1 MQLIEVNT
9 PALENAFLQVQIDL
23 YKKDKNYIRPLDKD
37 VLGVFDPKRNR
48 LLRDGEAIRWVLK
61 DDKGKLIG
69 RVAAFI
75 NAKTSRGGDQPT
87 GGMGFFDC
95 IDDQQAANMLFDACK
110 NWLQERGMEAM
121 DGPINFGDRDKWW
134 GLLIDGFYPPNYGMH
149 YNYPYYQRL
158 FENYGFGLYF
168 KQYTYYRM
176 VDDPLP
182 QKYFEKA
189 QRILAD
195 PNYRFEHLNLKDL
208 AKYTEDFRTVYN
220 KGWAKHEGVK
230 PMTEAQAATIMR
242 TLKPVID
249 ERLMWF
255 TYYGADP
262 VGFFIAIP
270 ELNMLFKYVNGKMD
284 LVGKLKFLFHKWRGA
299 CTTMYGIVFGIT
311 PEHQSKGVE
320 AAMIVEA
327 GKVVQSNPS
336 MPYVDLQMNWIGD
349 FNPKMMHLV
358 EQIGGRIYKTHA
370 TFRYLFD
377 RTKEFKRM
385 PIIGAKNT
393 QA

>member
-1 MQLIEVNT
+1 MQLIEVTT
-9 PALENAFLQVQIDL
+9 PELEKKFLQVQIDL
-23 YKKDKNYIRPLDKD
+23 YKKDRNYIRPLDKD
-37 VLGVFDPKRNR
+37 VLNVFDPKKNR
-48 LLRDGEAIRWVLK
+48 LLKDGEAIRWILK
-61 DDKGKLIG
+61 DAKGKLIG

-75 NAKTSRGGDQPT
+75 NKRTVNASEQPT

-95 IDDQQAANMLFDACK
+95 IDNQEAANILFDACK

-134 GLLIDGFYPPNYGMH
+134 GLLIEGFYPPTYSMH
-149 YNYPYYQRL
+149 YNYPYYQQL
-158 FENYGFGLYF
+158 FETYGFGLYF
-168 KQYTYYRM
+168 NQYTYYRL
-176 VDDPLP
+176 VEEPLP
-182 QKYFEKA
+182 EDNNLKA
-189 QRILAD
+189 QRILSNPA
-195 PNYRFEHLNLKDL
+195 YSFEHMKIKDL
-208 AKYTEDFRTVYN
+208 PKYTEDFRTVYN

-249 ERLMWF
+249 ERIMWF
-255 TYYGADP
+255 AYYEDQP

-270 ELNMLFKYVNGKMD
+270 ELNQLFKYVDGKMN
-284 LVGKLKFLFHKWRGA
+284 LWGKLKFLFHKWRGG
-299 CTTMYGIVFGIT
+299 CKTMYGIVFGIT
-311 PEHQSKGVE
+311 PEHQSRGVE

-327 GKVVQSNPS
+327 GKVIQSNPS

-358 EQIGGRIYKTHA
+358 EKLGGRVYKTHA

-385 PIIGAKNT
+385 TIIK
-393 QA
+393 

>member
-9 PALENAFLQVQIDL
+9 PELAREFLMVQVRI
-23 YKKDKNYIRPLDKD
+23 YKNDPNYIRPLDKD
-37 VLGVFDPKRNR
+37 INNVFDPKKNK
-48 LLRDGEAIRWVLK
+48 LLRNGEAIRWILK
-61 DDKGKLIG
+61 DNSGKPIG

-75 NAKTSRGGDQPT
+75 NKKTVNASAQPT

-95 IDDQQAANMLFDACK
+95 IDDQEAANVLLDACK

-121 DGPINFGDRDKWW
+121 DGPINLGDRDKWW
-134 GLLIDGFYPPNYGMH
+134 GVLIDGFYPPNYGMH

-158 FENYGFGLYF
+158 LENYGFNLYF
-168 KQYTYYRM
+168 RQYTYYRK

-182 QKYFEKA
+182 EKYNEKA
-189 QRILAD
+189 QRVLSDTAYHFRHMD
-195 PNYRFEHLNLKDL
+195 KKNLK
-208 AKYTEDFRTVYN
+208 KYTEDFRTVYN

-230 PMTEAQAATIMR
+230 PMTEAQATIIMN

-249 ERLMWF
+249 ERIMWF
-255 TYYGADP
+255 AYYDNEP

-270 ELNMLFKYVNGKMD
+270 ELNKLFRYVNGEMN
-284 LVGKLKFLFHKWRGA
+284 LWGKLKFAFHRWRGA

-336 MPYVDLQMNWIGD
+336 IPYEDLQMNWIGD

-358 EQIGGRIYKTHA
+358 EQLGSRIYKTHA
-370 TFRYLFD
+370 TYRYLFD
-377 RTKEFKRM
+377 RSKEFKRM
-385 PIIGAKNT
+385 PIIR
-393 QA
+393 

>member
-37 VLGVFDPKRNR
+37 VLGVFDPKKNR

-75 NAKTSRGGDQPT
+75 NPKTSKAGDQPT

-95 IDDQQAANMLFDACK
+95 IDDQEAANMLLDACK

-121 DGPINFGDRDKWW
+121 DGPINLGDRDKWW
-134 GLLIDGFYPPNYGMH
+134 GLLIDGFTPPNYGMH

-158 FENYGFGLYF
+158 LENYGFGLYF
-168 KQYTYYRM
+168 NQYTYHRM
-176 VDDPLP
+176 VNDPIP
-182 QKYFEKA
+182 EKYREKA
-189 QRILAD
+189 KQIIAN
-195 PNYRFEHLNLKDL
+195 PAYRFEHMDIKNLP
-208 AKYTEDFRTVYN
+208 KYTEDFRTVYN

-230 PMTEAQAATIMR
+230 PMTETQAATVMR

-249 ERLMWF
+249 EKIMWF
-255 TYYGADP
+255 AYYENEP

-270 ELNMLFKYVNGKMD
+270 ELNSLFRYVNGKMD
-284 LVGKLKFLFHKWRGA
+284 LWGKLKFIFHKWRGA
-299 CTTMYGIVFGIT
+299 CKTMYGIVFGIT
-311 PEHQSKGVE
+311 PEHQGKGVE
-320 AAMIVEA
+320 SAMVVEA
-327 GKVVQSNPS
+327 GKLIQGNSS
-336 MPYVDLQMNWIGD
+336 IPYVDLQMNWIGD
-349 FNPKMMHLV
+349 FNPKMMNLV
-358 EQIGGRIYKTHA
+358 ENLGSRIYKTHG

-385 PIIGAKNT
+385 PIIK
-393 QA
+393 

>member
-1 MQLIEVNT
+1 
-9 PALENAFLQVQIDL
+9 
-23 YKKDKNYIRPLDKD
+23 RPLDKD
-37 VLGVFDPKRNR
+37 INNVFDPKKNK
-48 LLRDGEAIRWVLK
+48 LLRNGEAIRWILK
-61 DDKGKLIG
+61 DNSGKPIG

-75 NAKTSRGGDQPT
+75 NKKTVNASAQPT

-95 IDDQQAANMLFDACK
+95 IDDQEAANVLLDACK

-121 DGPINFGDRDKWW
+121 DGPINLGDRDKWW
-134 GLLIDGFYPPNYGMH
+134 GVLIDGFYPPNYGMH

-158 FENYGFGLYF
+158 LENYGFNLYF
-168 KQYTYYRM
+168 RQYTYYRK

-182 QKYFEKA
+182 EKYNEKA
-189 QRILAD
+189 QRVLSDTAYHFRHMD
-195 PNYRFEHLNLKDL
+195 KKNLK
-208 AKYTEDFRTVYN
+208 KYTEDFRTVYN

-230 PMTEAQAATIMR
+230 PMTEAQATIIMN

-249 ERLMWF
+249 ERIMWF
-255 TYYGADP
+255 AYYDNEP

-270 ELNMLFKYVNGKMD
+270 ELNKLFRYVNGEMN
-284 LVGKLKFLFHKWRGA
+284 LWGKLKFAFHRWRGA

-336 MPYVDLQMNWIGD
+336 IPYEDLQMNWIGD

-358 EQIGGRIYKTHA
+358 EQLGSRIYKTHA
-370 TFRYLFD
+370 TYRYLFD
-377 RTKEFKRM
+377 RSKEFKRM
-385 PIIGAKNT
+385 PIIR
-393 QA
+393 

>member
-1 MQLIEVNT
+1 MQLIEVT
-9 PALENAFLQVQIDL
+9 SPELENEFIQMQVRL
-23 YKKDKNYIRPLDKD
+23 YKKDPNYIQPLSKD
-37 VLGVFDPKRNR
+37 IRAVFDPKKNR
-48 LLRDGEAIRWVLK
+48 LLREGEAVRWILK
-61 DDKGKLIG
+61 NTKGETIG

-75 NAKTSRGGDQPT
+75 NKKTVNTTDQPT

-95 IDDQQAANMLFDACK
+95 TDNQEAANLLLDACK
-110 NWLQERGMEAM
+110 TWLQARGMEAM

-158 FENYGFGLYF
+158 FETYGFGLYF
-168 KQYTYYRM
+168 NQYTYYRK
-176 VDDPLP
+176 VLDPIP
-182 QKYFEKA
+182 EKYNEKA
-189 QRILAD
+189 QRILANPAYCFKHMD
-195 PNYRFEHLNLKDL
+195 KANLEKF
-208 AKYTEDFRTVYN
+208 TEDFRSVYN

-230 PMTEAQAATIMR
+230 PMSEAQAQTVMR

-249 ERLMWF
+249 ERIMWF
-255 TYYGADP
+255 AYYNNEA

-270 ELNMLFKYVNGKMD
+270 ELNRLFRYVNGEMD
-284 LVGKLKFLFHKWRGA
+284 LWGKLKFAFHRWRGA
-299 CTTMYGIVFGIT
+299 CKTMYGIVFGIT

-327 GKVVQSNPS
+327 GKVIQVDKSI
-336 MPYVDLQMNWIGD
+336 PYVDLQMNWIGD

-377 RTKEFKRM
+377 REKEFHRM
-385 PIIGAKNT
+385 KIIK
-393 QA
+393 

>member
-9 PALENAFLQVQIDL
+9 PDLAQEFLMLQVRM
-23 YKKDKNYIRPLDKD
+23 YKKDRNYIRPLDKD
-37 VLGVFDPKRNR
+37 INNVFDPKKNK
-48 LLRDGEAIRWVLK
+48 LLRDGEAIRWILK
-61 DDKGKLIG
+61 DDKGKSIG

-75 NAKTSRGGDQPT
+75 NKKTANTFEQPT

-95 IDDQQAANMLFDACK
+95 INNQEAANMLFDACK

-134 GLLIDGFYPPNYGMH
+134 GLLIDGFSAPNYGMH
-149 YNYPYYQRL
+149 YNFPYYQQL

-168 KQYTYYRM
+168 NQFTYYRK
-176 VDDPLP
+176 VEDPIP
-182 QKYFEKA
+182 EKYREKA
-189 QRILAD
+189 ERIISNPAYTFRHMD
-195 PNYRFEHLNLKDL
+195 KSDLK
-208 AKYTEDFRTVYN
+208 KYTEDFRTVYN

-230 PMTEAQAATIMR
+230 AMSEAQAASIMN

-249 ERLMWF
+249 ERIIWF
-255 TYYGADP
+255 AYYNQDP

-270 ELNMLFKYVNGKMD
+270 ELNKLFRYVNGEMN
-284 LVGKLKFLFHKWRGA
+284 LWGKLKFIFHKWRGA
-299 CTTMYGIVFGIT
+299 CNTMYGIVFGIT

-327 GKVVQSNPS
+327 GKFIQGNSS

-358 EQIGGRIYKTHA
+358 EQVGGRIYKTHA
-370 TFRYLFD
+370 TYRYLFD
-377 RTKEFKRM
+377 RTKEFKRAA
-385 PIIGAKNT
+385 IIR
-393 QA
+393 

>member
-9 PALENAFLQVQIDL
+9 PELAQEFLMVQVKL
-23 YKKDKNYIRPLDKD
+23 YKKDPNYIRPLNKD
-37 VLGVFDPKRNR
+37 VEAVFDPKKNK
-48 LLRDGEAIRWVLK
+48 LLRDSEAIRWILK
-61 DDKGKLIG
+61 DDKGNTIG

-75 NAKTSRGGDQPT
+75 NKKTARSFDQPT

-95 IDDQQAANMLFDACK
+95 INDQEAANLLFDACK
-110 NWLQERGMEAM
+110 KWLQERGMEAM
-121 DGPINFGDRDKWW
+121 DGPINFGDRDRWW
-134 GLLIDGFYPPNYGMH
+134 GLLVDGFTEPNYCMH
-149 YNYPYYQRL
+149 YNYPYYRQL

-168 KQYTYYRM
+168 NQYTYYRK

-182 QKYFEKA
+182 ESCNLKA

-195 PNYRFEHLNLKDL
+195 PGYTFRHMDKKDL

-230 PMTEAQAATIMR
+230 PMSEAQAAGIMK
-242 TLKPVID
+242 TLKPIID
-249 ERLMWF
+249 ERIMWF
-255 TYYGADP
+255 AYYNDEP

-270 ELNMLFKYVNGKMD
+270 ELNRLFKYVNGEMNLWGKM
-284 LVGKLKFLFHKWRGA
+284 KFVYHKWRGA

-320 AAMIVEA
+320 AAMVVEA
-327 GKVVQSNPS
+327 GKVVQDNPS

-349 FNPKMMHLV
+349 FNPKMIHLV
-358 EQIGGRIYKTHA
+358 EQLGSRVYKTHA

-385 PIIGAKNT
+385 PIIR
-393 QA
+393 